1 MLFVY
6 SDADD
11 AILKKLFIHT
21 NKLAL
26 WVEILGIGTFQP
38 IQGGFF
44 NYLSK
49 SQLTNITHDPIS
61 YNQRGSFVY
70 QPIIFFKYLNENRTC
85 YTKL

>member
-1 MLFVY
+1 MFFVY
-6 SDADD
+6 SEADD
-11 AILKKLFIHT
+11 TKHSCSFIHT

-70 QPIIFFKYLNENRTC
+70 LPTDHFL
-85 YTKL
+85 